1 MGGGRAQKS
10 HEGAHISREYR
21 INDRIRAREVRLIG
35 DNGEALGILPLFK
48 ALEVAREQG
57 LDLVEVAPGASPPVA
72 RLIDYGKFKYEQAKK
87 EREAKK
93 HQHNVQLREIRVS
106 PNTDEHDVAFKTR
119 TAERLLNEGDKVKIT
134 IRFRGR
140 QITHPQLGRELLD
153 EIYGKLKHMS
163 SIEKPANME
172 GRTMTMILVPG
183 APKTDKAPRPAAA
196 AVAPTTPVAPS
207 APAAQAPPSPEP
219 AAAEAQAAPTEPAA
233 PAAQP

>member
-1 MGGGRAQKS
+1 
-10 HEGAHISREYR
+10 
-21 INDRIRAREVRLIG
+21 
-35 DNGEALGILPLFK
+35 LPLFK

-106 PNTDEHDVAFKTR
+106 PNTDEHDVEFKTR

-183 APKTDKAPRPAAA
+183 APKTDKPVRPAATA
-196 AVAPTTPVAPS
+196 A
-207 APAAQAPPSPEP
+207 
-219 AAAEAQAAPTEPAA
+219 PAA
-233 PAAQP
+233 PAAPDAPPPPSAQP

>member
-1 MGGGRAQKS
+1 
-10 HEGAHISREYR
+10 
-21 INDRIRAREVRLIG
+21 
-35 DNGEALGILPLFK
+35 LPLFK

-106 PNTDEHDVAFKTR
+106 PNTDEHDVEFKTR
-119 TAERLLNEGDKVKIT
+119 TAERLLKEGDKVKIT

-183 APKTDKAPRPAAA
+183 APKTDKPVRPAATA
-196 AVAPTTPVAPS
+196 A
-207 APAAQAPPSPEP
+207 
-219 AAAEAQAAPTEPAA
+219 PAA
-233 PAAQP
+233 PAAPDAQPPPSAQP